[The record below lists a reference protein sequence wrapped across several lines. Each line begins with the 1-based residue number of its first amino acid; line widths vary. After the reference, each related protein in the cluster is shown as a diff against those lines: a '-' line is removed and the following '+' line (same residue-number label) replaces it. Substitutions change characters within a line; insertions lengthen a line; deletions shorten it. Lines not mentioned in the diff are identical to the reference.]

1 MQLSIHICSDSCN
14 AQRVHPR
21 PSMEA
26 DIIGCCGGSLDAR
39 GFRAAPLNNFHCNS
53 SDLLLWH
60 RLFLIIWSGISFSFC
75 HSEGPLVLLSLSCSI
90 YACCLF
96 SSSLHLFTFIHPC
109 LFATLALCKITESR
123 PYKQPHMQI
132 IHSKRNIINVKLL
145 TWTLVNRQTRIT
157 VETWLWGGCWMFCF
171 RWLCWLEMACTSKPS
186 ESGSSVYLQS
196 FFSFHPQVWSNMLTS

>member
-1 MQLSIHICSDSCN
+1 MHSVCIHVRAWKQILLAVAEEAWMHTALGQPHSTTSSVIQVTCFCDSD
-14 AQRVHPR
+14 
-21 PSMEA
+21 
-26 DIIGCCGGSLDAR
+26 
-39 GFRAAPLNNFHCNS
+39 FF
-53 SDLLLWH
+53 
-60 RLFLIIWSGISFSFC
+60 
-75 HSEGPLVLLSLSCSI
+75 LLSRVAFHLVSVIQRDPSCFYLYLALFTPAVYS
-90 YACCLF
+90 ARNVF

-109 LFATLALCKITESR
+109 LFATLALCKIIESQ

-171 RWLCWLEMACTSKPS
+171 RWLCWLELACTSKPS